1 MADERI
7 RYVWGGNRTSRAQEV
22 YAMDGVV
29 RVAINTAYFGK
40 PESHV
45 VKIYPKRLLVRGRI
59 SKFDKKTVALRGIDN
74 E

>member
-1 MADERI
+1 MAAENI
-7 RYVWGGNRTSRAQEV
+7 RYVWGNYITSRTREV

-29 RVAINTAYFGK
+29 RCALYTAYLGK
-40 PESHV
+40 PESNV

-59 SKFDKKTVALRGIDN
+59 SRFDKKTVALRDIDN